1 MPDES
6 AAKQRIRDKI
16 ASLARVLGHD
26 PSKLTDDALI
36 PETGLLDSASLMML
50 IVWYEEEFGVS
61 TDSEELTVDNFGTV
75 NLMADYLRRHGPKSP
90 AN

>member
-1 MPDES
+1 MLDES
-6 AAKQRIRDKI
+6 AAKERIRTKI

-26 PSKLTDDALI
+26 PSKLTDDAPI

-61 TDSEELTVDNFGTV
+61 TDSEELTIDNFGTV
-75 NLMADYLRRHGPKSP
+75 NLMVDYFRRHGDGSC
-90 AN
+90 